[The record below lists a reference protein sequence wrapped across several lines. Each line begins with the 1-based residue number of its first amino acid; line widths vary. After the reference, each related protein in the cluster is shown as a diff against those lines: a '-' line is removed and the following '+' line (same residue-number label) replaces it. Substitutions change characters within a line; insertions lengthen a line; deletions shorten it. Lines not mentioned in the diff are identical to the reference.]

1 MEVKNVFLVEQLFE
15 EWVLL
20 MKVEKEDEAEK
31 TAALL
36 NKTLLKPVRVLK
48 CTVEETV
55 LFNTSNQ

>member
-31 TAALL
+31 TAELL
-36 NKTLLKPVRVLK
+36 NKTLMKPVRVIK
-48 CTVEETV
+48 CAVEETV
-55 LFNTSNQ
+55 VFDKHK

>member
-1 MEVKNVFLVEQLFE
+1 
-15 EWVLL
+15 